1 MHRLRVVAAGIAVA
15 AVAVLASVVPASAH
29 DDLISSS
36 PSAGER
42 LPSAPDEIALS
53 FSADVL
59 DVGTEVIVAD
69 GEGTDWVAADPVVAS
84 GVVTVPLQGG
94 MPVAGYEVRWR
105 VVSGDGHP
113 ISGVIPFTVGDAAP
127 LERVAVS
134 TAAPVDAAPASDAV
148 AGLPRV
154 VVVGAAGAGLALA
167 AFAVIFFLR
176 RRAGRDAQS

>member
-29 DDLISSS
+29 DDLLSSS

-42 LPSAPDEIALS
+42 LPSAPDEISLR
-53 FSADVL
+53 FSADVM
-59 DVGTEVIVAD
+59 DVGAQVIVAD
-69 GEGTDWVAADPVVAS
+69 AEGADWVAADPAVVADA
-84 GVVTVPLQGG
+84 VTVPLQGG

-105 VVSGDGHP
+105 VVSSDGHP

-127 LERVAVS
+127 LERAAAS
-134 TAAPVDAAPASDAV
+134 TAPPSDAAPASDA
-148 AGLPRV
+148 APGLPRV
-154 VVVGAAGAGLALA
+154 VVIGAIGAGIALA
-167 AFAVIFFLR
+167 VFAVVLLFR